1 MFDMAHFYALADFS
15 FVASVNIVSYGPL
28 ELSPYG
34 KTKSNIVI
42 EGRHDFSQELIMC
55 ADKYAWLVSACVP
68 SNDNDTTTITLL
80 PFYYVFDRYIPYTQ
94 QALGVTMQI
103 TADIWTYFANCTDAM
118 FAYPYINPQT
128 YSGAS
133 RYSFA
138 PAVDESGF
146 YNLKAYMDSMAPY
159 VGVYLSWNSAAITLT
174 VLDREDYTYEFS
186 PKYDTDGGAEKLT
199 KAVFTRDLISK
210 LTYYNKATG
219 TSTDYYLLD
228 DGTVTTNGTAANR
241 ARGRWILYEAD
252 DVNIGLISAQFAR
265 SEYSHAIELMTSQ
278 QAPTYYARCEI
289 RLPSGEVIQSRVT
302 SISAS
307 SGDDRLKIKAGRAA
321 TTLSEII
328 SEVQNAQNNGNG

>member
-15 FVASVNIVSYGPL
+15 FVASVNIDSYGPL

-34 KTKSNIVI
+34 KTKSSIVI
-42 EGRHDFSQELIMC
+42 EGRHDFTQELIMC
-55 ADKYAWLVSACVP
+55 ADKYAWIVSACVP
-68 SNDNDTTTITLL
+68 SNDNETTTITLL
-80 PFYYVFDRYIPYTQ
+80 PFYTIFDRYIPYTA

-103 TADIWTYFANCTDAM
+103 DADIWTYFKNCTDPM
-118 FAYPYINPQT
+118 FAYPYIFPQT

-138 PAVDESGF
+138 PAVDESGL

-159 VGVYLSWNSAAITLT
+159 VGAYLTWSSSGITIT
-174 VLDREDYTYEFS
+174 VIDREDYTYEFS
-186 PKYDTDGGAEKLT
+186 PKYNTDGGAEKLL
-199 KAVFTRDLISK
+199 KAAFTRDLISK
-210 LTYYNKATG
+210 LTYFDKATG

-228 DGTVTTNGTAANR
+228 DGTVSTDSTAPNR
-241 ARGRWILYEAD
+241 VRGRWILYEAESA
-252 DVNIGLISAQFAR
+252 NIGLITAQFSR

-278 QAPTYYARCEI
+278 QAPTYYARCQI
-289 RLPSGEVIQSRVT
+289 RLPSGEVIASRVT

-328 SEVQNAQNNGNG
+328 SEVQNAQYHGNG

>member
-1 MFDMAHFYALADFS
+1 MFDIAHFFAQSDFS
-15 FVASVNIVSYGPL
+15 FVASVNIISYGPL

-34 KTKSNIVI
+34 RTKSNVVI
-42 EGRHDFSQELIMC
+42 QGRHDFTQELIMC

-80 PFYYVFDRYIPYTQ
+80 PLYNIFDRYIPYTA

-103 TADIWTYFANCTDAM
+103 DADIWTYFKNCSDAM
-118 FAYPYINPQT
+118 FAYPYIFPQT

-133 RYSFA
+133 RYNFV
-138 PAVDESGF
+138 PAVNESGM

-159 VGVYLSWNSAAITLT
+159 VGVYLSWTRSGLTLT
-174 VLDREDYTYEFS
+174 ILDREDYAYEFS
-186 PKYDTDGGAEKLT
+186 PKYDTDGGAEKLMR
-199 KAVFTRDLISK
+199 AVFTRDLISK

-219 TSTDYYLLD
+219 ASTDYYLLD
-228 DGTVTTNGTAANR
+228 DGTVTTDGSAANR
-241 ARGRWILYEAD
+241 VRGRWILYEAENA
-252 DVNIGLISAQFAR
+252 NIGLITAQFAH
-265 SEYSHAIELMTSQ
+265 SEYSHSIELMTSQ
-278 QAPTYYARCEI
+278 QPPTYYSRCKI
-289 RLPSGEVIQSRVT
+289 RLPSGEVLQSRVT

-328 SEVQNAQNNGNG
+328 SEVKRNG

>member
-42 EGRHDFSQELIMC
+42 EGRHDFTQELIMC
-55 ADKYAWLVSACVP
+55 AGKYAWMVDACVP
-68 SNDNDTTTITLL
+68 SNDNDTAIITLL
-80 PFYYVFDRYIPYTQ
+80 PFYNIFDRYIPYTA

-103 TADIWTYFANCTDAM
+103 HADIWTYFVNCTDPM
-118 FAYPYINPQT
+118 FAYPYIFPQT
-128 YSGAS
+128 YSGES
-133 RYSFA
+133 RYNFV
-138 PAVDESGF
+138 PAVNESGM

-159 VGVYLSWNSAAITLT
+159 VGVYLNWTSSGITLT
-174 VLDREDYTYEFS
+174 ILDREDYTYEFS

-199 KAVFTRDLISK
+199 KAVFTRELISK
-210 LTYYNKATG
+210 LTYYNKANG

-228 DGTVTTNGTAANR
+228 DGTVTTNGSAANR
-241 ARGRWILYEAD
+241 VRGRWILYEAD
-252 DVNIGLISAQFAR
+252 DANIGLVTAQFSR
-265 SEYSHAIELMTSQ
+265 SEYSHAIELLTSQ

-289 RLPSGEVIQSRVT
+289 RLPSGQVVNSRVT
-302 SISAS
+302 SITAS

-328 SEVQNAQNNGNG
+328 SEVKNAQYNGNG